1 MLGSSGNQVSQIICS
16 TQSSEL
22 AEHCPRG
29 DREHRTPGFKQLFK
43 ISLNDTD
50 PHLWTEQNSE
60 SKYKRIFSYIEMTS
74 GGEQQKTARI
84 IPHGHS
90 KENIK
95 YFAQWK
101 IICFP
106 TMFCLKHTNIC
117 TREYLEFTNFK
128 EPWAETEHVQISC
141 YC

>member
-43 ISLNDTD
+43 IPLNDTD
-50 PHLWTEQNSE
+50 PHPCELNKTLKVSIKE
-60 SKYKRIFSYIEMTS
+60 YIEMTS

-95 YFAQWK
+95 YFAQ
-101 IICFP
+101 
-106 TMFCLKHTNIC
+106 
-117 TREYLEFTNFK
+117 
-128 EPWAETEHVQISC
+128 
-141 YC
+141 